1 MTLQPPNAVPLRVA
15 VLGSTRGTAMQ
26 GILDAIAAHTLDE
39 VKLVRVISDK
49 VTAPI
54 LDRAA
59 KYKIPTLF
67 IDPKDKTREA
77 FDDVVTAFLREDRVD
92 LILMIGYMR
101 IVSNAF
107 VDTWR
112 GRMLNIHP
120 SLLPK
125 HGGLMNRAVHE
136 AVLNAKET
144 ETGCTIH
151 QVTEEVDG
159 GEIVLQ
165 KTCPVLPNDSADTL
179 KDRVQSLEQQAFV
192 EVLRNWR
199 PKPTAQSPQPI
210 GPK

>member
-1 MTLQPPNAVPLRVA
+1 MTTQTPNASDPLRVA

-26 GILDAIAAHTLDE
+26 GILDALAAHTLE
-39 VKLVRVISDK
+39 GVQLVRVLSDK

-54 LDRAA
+54 LDRAT

-67 IDPKDKTREA
+67 VDPKGKTREA
-77 FDDVVTAFLREDRVD
+77 FDEEVTAFLREDRVD

-101 IVSNAF
+101 IVSDAF
-107 VDTWR
+107 VKTWH

-125 HGGLMNRAVHE
+125 HAGLMNRAVHE

-159 GEIVLQ
+159 GAIVLQ
-165 KTCPVLPNDSADTL
+165 KTCPVLPGDTVDAL

-199 PKPTAQSPQPI
+199 KNDA
-210 GPK
+210 

>member
-1 MTLQPPNAVPLRVA
+1 MTTQTPNASEPLRVA

-26 GILDAIAAHTLDE
+26 GILDALAAHTLE
-39 VKLVRVISDK
+39 GVQLVRVLSDK

-54 LDRAA
+54 LDRAT

-67 IDPKDKTREA
+67 VDPKGKTREA
-77 FDDVVTAFLREDRVD
+77 FDEEVTAFLREDRVD

-101 IVSNAF
+101 IVSDAF
-107 VDTWR
+107 VKTWH

-125 HGGLMNRAVHE
+125 HAGLMNRAVHE

-159 GEIVLQ
+159 GAIVLQ
-165 KTCPVLPNDSADTL
+165 KTCPVLPGDTVDAL

-192 EVLRNWR
+192 EVLRTWR
-199 PKPTAQSPQPI
+199 KSDA
-210 GPK
+210 

>member
-1 MTLQPPNAVPLRVA
+1 MTTRTPNASEPLRVA

-26 GILDAIAAHTLDE
+26 GILDALAAHTLE
-39 VKLVRVISDK
+39 GVQLVRVLSDK

-54 LDRAA
+54 LDRAT

-67 IDPKDKTREA
+67 VDPKGKTREA
-77 FDDVVTAFLREDRVD
+77 FDEEVTAFLREDRVD

-101 IVSNAF
+101 IVSDGFIEA
-107 VDTWR
+107 WR
-112 GRMLNIHP
+112 GRILNVHP

-125 HGGLMNRAVHE
+125 HAGLMNRAVHE

-159 GEIVLQ
+159 GAIVLQ
-165 KTCPVLPNDSADTL
+165 KTCPVLPGDTVDAL

-192 EVLRNWR
+192 EVLRTWR
-199 PKPTAQSPQPI
+199 KSDA
-210 GPK
+210 